1 MNEGKKVKVNYTGT
15 FDDGKIFDSS
25 EGRAPLEFTIGNN
38 QVIKGFENAI
48 REMKV
53 NDEKS
58 IKIPAKEAYGER
70 DENLMVKIP
79 RDKFPPEVELGGNLI
94 LKGPNGE
101 QIPAIIKEVEN
112 DSVTIDLNH
121 PLAGKQLNFKLK
133 LVEAD

>member
-1 MNEGKKVKVNYTGT
+1 MKPGSKVKVHYTGT
-15 FDDGKIFDSS
+15 FDDGKVFDSS
-25 EGRAPLEFTIGNN
+25 EGRNPLEFTIGGN

-101 QIPAIIKEVEN
+101 QIPAVIKEV
-112 DSVTIDLNH
+112 
-121 PLAGKQLNFKLK
+121 
-133 LVEAD
+133 

>member
-1 MNEGKKVKVNYTGT
+1 MKPGSKVKVHYTGT
-15 FDDGKIFDSS
+15 FDDGKVFDSS
-25 EGRAPLEFTIGNN
+25 EGRDPLEFTIGSN

-48 REMKV
+48 KEMKL
-53 NDEKS
+53 NEEKS
-58 IKIPAKEAYGER
+58 IKIHPKEAYGER
-70 DENLMVKIP
+70 DENLMVKVP

-101 QIPAIIKEVEN
+101 QIPAVIKEVGN